1 MELPEVKVAGPE
13 DTDKCVA
20 ALTLAFVADPIMRWF
35 FPDAQDYIENF
46 GELML
51 RFGGDKAFENGTARY
66 VGDYAG
72 AALWLPPGVE
82 PDEERFMAW
91 LAENFEGEKLET
103 VGKLLGQMDEY
114 HPKDMPL
121 WYLAVL
127 GLDTAHQNSGM
138 GSLLIKNCLLEV
150 DKAGTIAYLESSNPQ
165 NIAFYE
171 RHGFEVLGKIEVDDA
186 PPVHPML
193 RQARA

>member
-1 MELPEVKVAGPE
+1 MELPEVKVALSE
-13 DTDKCVA
+13 DTDKCIA

-35 FPDAQDYIENF
+35 FPDGQDYIQNF
-46 GELML
+46 GEMML

-82 PDEERFMAW
+82 PEEEPFMAW

-103 VGKLLGQMDEY
+103 MGKLLEQMYEY
-114 HPKDMPL
+114 HPKDISL
-121 WYLAVL
+121 WYLAFL
-127 GLDTAHQNSGM
+127 GMDTAHQNSGM
-138 GSLLIKNCLLEV
+138 GSILMKNCLLEV

-165 NIAFYE
+165 NVPFYE
-171 RHGFEVLGKIEVDDA
+171 RHGFEVMGKIEVDDA

-193 RQARA
+193 RPART